1 LNESRDFYVDLL
13 GFEVAMNMGW
23 IITFVSPMNPTAQ
36 ISILERDATASVH
49 PNNIS
54 IKVAD
59 VDAVYAEAVRRG
71 ADIRHTLTDE
81 PWGVAGSSS
90 AILMGW

>member
-1 LNESRDFYVDLL
+1 
-13 GFEVAMNMGW
+13 
-23 IITFVSPMNPTAQ
+23 MNPTAL

-49 PNNIS
+49 PNNLS
-54 IKVAD
+54 D
-59 VDAVYAEAVRRG
+59 VDAVYAEAVRRE
-71 ADIRHTLTDE
+71 ADIRHPLTDE